1 MIDRLIDDYDYGDDD
16 DSDDDGNDDNRCIY
30 LDSNKWNRVLNI
42 GGPDDGMTMKQQVSD
57 VWPV

>member
-1 MIDRLIDDYDYGDDD
+1 MIMVMMTVVMMATVTMMVMMIIDV
-16 DSDDDGNDDNRCIY
+16 CIY

-57 VWPV
+57 VLRC

>member
-1 MIDRLIDDYDYGDDD
+1 MIMIMVMMTTVTMLVMMIIDV
-16 DSDDDGNDDNRCIY
+16 

-57 VWPV
+57 V